1 MPIDSEY
8 AYKAKAGTC
17 GPQSKSTFYVAKK
30 GTFASLNNE
39 TKFKNWIM
47 NNGPIQAGFAIYK
60 TFYQYKSGVYQ
71 DMGGNKIEGYH
82 AIEVLGWGKENGKEF
97 WICKNSWGKWWGDN
111 GYFKI
116 EKNNCK
122 FPTWGGASLV
132 NIND

>member
-17 GPQSKSTFYVAKK
+17 VKTNSTFYGAKK

-39 TKFKNWIM
+39 AKFKNWIM